1 MTMRFS
7 GSAMIVISV
16 VIFLQMNRLFTG
28 VGGLLL
34 QDAACLH
41 KISKVLK
48 EDHFFLTISSRVYC
62 RGDRIV

>member
-7 GSAMIVISV
+7 GTALVLISM
-16 VIFLQMNRLFTG
+16 VIFLQMNRLYTG
-28 VGGLLL
+28 VDGLLL

-48 EDHFFLTISSRVYC
+48 EGNLILTISSRVYC